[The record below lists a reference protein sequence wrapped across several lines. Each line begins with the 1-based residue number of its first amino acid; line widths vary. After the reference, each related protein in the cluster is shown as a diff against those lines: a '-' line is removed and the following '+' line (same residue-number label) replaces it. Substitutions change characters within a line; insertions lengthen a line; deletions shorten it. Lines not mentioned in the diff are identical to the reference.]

1 MEISDKN
8 LAKFRQWL
16 LDRGRG
22 DDTAALYLL
31 NVRSCAADP
40 KGITHRLVSGELAP
54 NTAHANL
61 AALRSWALFTR
72 DAEFRTRLDD
82 IRLPPARKVTSKLPL
97 GAEDWRKV
105 VRHLQTCT
113 MRPAAMR
120 HVLLIIAIRGFRAGD
135 ALRIRRTDVVRAL
148 DTGRLVYEGK
158 GRKRIEISAAPIRE
172 PLEALSKIKGW
183 DRVRDL
189 VATGTSPRCAGRKV
203 WRAALR
209 TAKGAGILKMNPH
222 RYRHTFATRF
232 LDELRG
238 DPNAIV
244 KLQKYMAW
252 ESMNTA
258 ARYVDAVSSDELDQV
273 GAELVANLLRE

>member
-61 AALRSWALFTR
+61 AALRSWALFSAD
-72 DAEFRTRLDD
+72 DALKKRLDD
-82 IRLPPARKVTSKLPL
+82 ILLPPARRVKTKLPL
-97 GAEDWRKV
+97 GAEDWRTV
-105 VRHLQTCT
+105 VRHLQTCA
-113 MRPAAMR
+113 MRPEAMR
-120 HVLLIIAIRGFRAGD
+120 YLLLIVAIRGLRAGD
-135 ALRIRRTDVVRAL
+135 VLRMRRTDVIRAL
-148 DTGRLVYEGK
+148 DSGKLVYEGK
-158 GRKRIEISAAPIRE
+158 GRKRIEISAAPIRT
-172 PLEALSKIKGW
+172 PLEALSKIKSW

-189 VATGTSPRCAGRKV
+189 IGTGTARRSAGRKV
-203 WRAALR
+203 WRAAVR
-209 TAKGAGILKMNPH
+209 TAKGAGIMAMNPH

-232 LDELRG
+232 LDELHG

-258 ARYVDAVSSDELDQV
+258 ARYVEAVDIDELDQV
-273 GAELVANLLRE
+273 GAGLVANLLRK